1 MLRWFRLL
9 TASSSSKYVIQPILT
24 CNISQKSRHP
34 LFSTLYRTVG
44 TMEEH
49 NKDFFQME
57 IQSVNIKIDR
67 VEGEI
72 QSVEKKLENLEIKTT
87 PTQADEKTLAY
98 LRKKEADL
106 RKEKADL
113 RKEKADLMA
122 WKIKVADKESDLSK
136 KESNLIP
143 GMNLEGIYILKII
156 FF

>member
-1 MLRWFRLL
+1 MLRCFRLL
-9 TASSSSKYVIQPILT
+9 TASSSKHVIQPILT

-87 PTQADEKTLAY
+87 LTQADEKTLAY
-98 LRKKEADL
+98 LRKEKAYLRKKEADL
-106 RKEKADL
+106 RK
-113 RKEKADLMA
+113 KEADLMA

>member
-1 MLRWFRLL
+1 MLRCFRLL
-9 TASSSSKYVIQPILT
+9 TASSSKHVIQPILT

-44 TMEEH
+44 TMGEH
-49 NKDFFQME
+49 NKDFFQIE
-57 IQSVNIKIDR
+57 IQSVNIKIER

-72 QSVEKKLENLEIKTT
+72 QRVE
-87 PTQADEKTLAY
+87 
-98 LRKKEADL
+98 
-106 RKEKADL
+106 
-113 RKEKADLMA
+113 EKADLME

>member
-1 MLRWFRLL
+1 MLRCFRLL
-9 TASSSSKYVIQPILT
+9 TASSSKHVIQPILT

-87 PTQADEKTLAY
+87 LTQADEKTLAY

-106 RKEKADL
+106 RK
-113 RKEKADLMA
+113 KEADLMA